1 LDSGPTSAQQD
12 PWGLQTLG
20 QIDLDPMALCYDF
33 APSGQN
39 MEVDETQFKP
49 PVSGTQAQITASKSP
64 SILEVTEPTQEAST
78 GFPEAIHLTQETPT
92 TFSDVVRE
100 FLNETFSKE
109 HYPSP
114 TAIVEISR
122 RTNLTAK
129 QVRTWFVNKRSR
141 STKKGS
147 TTHITS

>member
-1 LDSGPTSAQQD
+1 
-12 PWGLQTLG
+12 
-20 QIDLDPMALCYDF
+20 MALCYDL

-39 MEVDETQFKP
+39 MEVDETPFKP
-49 PVSGTQAQITASKSP
+49 SVSGTQAKITTNKSL
-64 SILEVTEPTQEAST
+64 SILEVTGPTQEAST
-78 GFPEAIHLTQETPT
+78 GFPEAIDLTQEAST
-92 TFSDVVRE
+92 TFSEVVRE
-100 FLNETFSKE
+100 FLNEAFSME

-122 RTNLTAK
+122 RTNLKAK

-147 TTHITS
+147 TTHITP